1 MECHKIQRELSAY
14 LDQEVPSFTKKKIEK
29 HLDGCYE
36 CRLKYEELSALVG
49 NLNNYQSIGLSNDFT
64 DKVICKIEEENAIY
78 NLSLEDWLSSLFV
91 NNKLITIAMLI
102 ISFLGAISLAFIANE
117 LQLFTLGTILYHLFS
132 SSYFVSDKLIQLYP
146 ELMLYLQS
154 ALVVSILGFIVVIQ
168 RFKKRDDS

>member
-1 MECHKIQRELSAY
+1 
-14 LDQEVPSFTKKKIEK
+14 
-29 HLDGCYE
+29 
-36 CRLKYEELSALVG
+36 
-49 NLNNYQSIGLSNDFT
+49 
-64 DKVICKIEEENAIY
+64 
-78 NLSLEDWLSSLFV
+78 
-91 NNKLITIAMLI
+91 MLI

-154 ALVVSILGFIVVIQ
+154 ALVVSILSFIVVIQ